1 MLIENF
7 IKCLGKA
14 IEVKRVNELEWDFKI
29 REEIMLK
36 GKVRVVIS
44 VIETVEI
51 IFRNPD
57 GYGKVEL
64 NQGKIHSIDYKG
76 ILQSKYKRRIEEC
89 APILIEGLKTV

>member
-1 MLIENF
+1 MEDF
-7 IKCLGKA
+7 IKCLGKT
-14 IEVKRVNELEWDFKI
+14 IDVKRVNELEWEFKI

-36 GKVRVVIS
+36 GKIRIVIS

-64 NQGKIHSIDYKG
+64 NQGKIHSIEYKG
-76 ILQSKYKRRIEEC
+76 ILQSKYKKRIQEC
-89 APILIEGLKTV
+89 APILIKGLRTA